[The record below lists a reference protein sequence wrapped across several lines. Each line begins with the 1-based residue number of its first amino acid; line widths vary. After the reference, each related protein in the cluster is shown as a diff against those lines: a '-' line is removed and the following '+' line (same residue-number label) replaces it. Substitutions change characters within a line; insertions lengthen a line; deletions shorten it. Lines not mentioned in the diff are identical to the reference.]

1 VESAETAL
9 QFLHCGAS
17 LVQVCSAIQ
26 NQDLSVVQDYITGLK
41 ALLYLRSCPE
51 LKEWLGPSPPS
62 EEVPHIPNGLR
73 DIEDMC
79 RKQGLPRFG
88 PYLKRRNATRAEAIK
103 TLDYSASPLAS
114 YPPLPVPQSVPKIRD
129 EIGRA
134 LPSIKNWGDLPIR
147 EQVIAVV
154 DQDKCIN
161 CGKCYLTCS
170 DAAYQGHRIRRRNP
184 QASHPR
190 PLHRLR
196 ALRRRVPHPG
206 LHHLRPSLDAVP
218 PTARGAPHGTSR
230 HRPQP
235 LRRRARPSRPPLMT
249 EGVQG
254 SSPLTAGLSGPHRLS
269 TSAAFSQYHHWRA
282 RLLLYFCRT
291 IPSAVHDHFVSAFFP
306 LFAPPRQPR
315 HT

>member
-1 VESAETAL
+1 VGQAGLTTYGGMSGNANRPIALAKVSQICNALPGFPVMATGGVESAETAL

-170 DAAYQGHRIRRRNP
+170 DAAYQAIEFNAETHKPLILDLCTGCGLCAAVCPIPDCITFVPRSTPFPP
-184 QASHPR
+184 QR
-190 PLHRLR
+190 
-196 ALRRRVPHPG
+196 G
-206 LHHLRPSLDAVP
+206 VP
-218 PTARGAPHGTSR
+218 PTE
-230 HRPQP
+230 RP
-235 LRRRARPSRPPLMT
+235 
-249 EGVQG
+249 
-254 SSPLTAGLSGPHRLS
+254 
-269 TSAAFSQYHHWRA
+269 AAAHNPFDAEHA
-282 RLLLYFCRT
+282 RLAH
-291 IPSAVHDHFVSAFFP
+291 PS
-306 LFAPPRQPR
+306 
-315 HT
+315 